1 MVTQGI
7 GAGRGVSLLRA
18 VGDSRALLVPLLLL
32 GLLLLLLVLME
43 QRHHQVDPGRGPRVP
58 RRDHVA
64 SGGGRWGSPRPPE
77 ESRWTAATPRAH
89 GTSGNRLAEPAG
101 NFEVRLLSLRNPRGQ
116 LATGRCCDGARGD
129 TPEGARCQDACD
141 TYLRA
146 CLREYLERRDA
157 AAAPGPCAYGAA
169 ASRVLAGDSAELSR
183 RSKAGK
189 MTIPFDFA
197 WPTSFTLILEAWDY
211 DNDTAQDAGSELIE
225 RVVYGGALAPL
236 AADSAGSATWRTVR
250 HVGTAASIVFQ
261 LRVRCQP
268 RYHGAA
274 CTRFCR
280 ARDDHFGHFA
290 CDAAGNKACLH
301 GWMGPECDQAICKPG
316 CDPEHG
322 FCQQPAECR
331 CHYGWR
337 GALCDSCVAYPGCRH
352 GSCRGRPWTC
362 ECDTNWGG
370 LLCDK
375 DLNVCANRP
384 CLNGGSCLNAEP
396 NKHRCTCPPGF
407 TGPNC
412 ESGEHGGE
420 RGGGERSGEHG
431 SEHGGDR
438 GGEHGDER
446 GSERGGER
454 GGGERAGERGRE
466 HGGGDGERGGDH
478 GALVSS
484 LPEPGP
490 WGTRRRPLGGKGVGG
505 DGRCQ
510 PNPCGNGGECR
521 ALPGGGFECV
531 CRPEWTGSTC
541 MIDADECAAG
551 PCVHAKRCRNLL
563 GGFYCSCLPGWTG
576 RHCDTA
582 LDVCGVTAPTVAVTV
597 TVAVAFVPPNRTEG
611 PGGGGSGGGGRAA
624 ARVCGEH
631 GACVGG
637 PDGAYSCRCQ
647 AGYTGEHCQHNVD
660 ECAGVSCGAGG
671 TCVDGVASFQ
681 CICPS
686 GWEGELCQHDVD
698 ECGSRPCLNGGRCR
712 DLANDFACE
721 CQGGWKGRTCH
732 SRGGQCDELSCH
744 NGGTC
749 HDLGDTYSCS
759 CAAGWTGHGCTL
771 AEASACAARPC
782 GDGGVCVGGGPDAFT
797 CVCRDGWDGP
807 TCAQNVNDCN
817 PHPCYNG
824 GSCVDGENWFRCECP
839 HGFTGPDCRL
849 GLASGAGDPTGSA
862 ATPGAVTERAGEA
875 ADAGEEV
882 AAPVALPLLAATLLA
897 ALALWL
903 CRRRRR
909 RRLGRGAGGRR
920 AARGGAAGLLGR
932 LRGDGDAGRPEGL
945 NNAARRP
952 GSAGKLG
959 EGAEEAVA
967 VATALDVR
975 DVNEWAE
982 RSVRGEDLKSFRSFK
997 SNLRAERSAGGYV
1010 VDYFSDPRGGGIRLQ
1025 AAELEPLRSAEGSS
1039 GPGCQNYIPE

>member
-1 MVTQGI
+1 MVTRREEVEEVVEEEAPLFGTRSSCCY
-7 GAGRGVSLLRA
+7 GDPGVSPVAARPRRGVA
-18 VGDSRALLVPLLLL
+18 AF
-32 GLLLLLLVLME
+32 
-43 QRHHQVDPGRGPRVP
+43 GP
-58 RRDHVA
+58 HVA
-64 SGGGRWGSPRPPE
+64 ACLWAVLLCARLQ
-77 ESRWTAATPRAH
+77 
-89 GTSGNRLAEPAG
+89 LAEPAG

-146 CLREYLERRDA
+146 CLREYLEWRDVA
-157 AAAPGPCAYGAA
+157 VAPGPCAYGTA

-189 MTIPFDFA
+189 MAIPFDFA

-280 ARDDHFGHFA
+280 PRDDHFGHFA

-362 ECDTNWGG
+362 DCDTNWGG

-412 ESGEHGGE
+412 ESG
-420 RGGGERSGEHG
+420 
-431 SEHGGDR
+431 
-438 GGEHGDER
+438 
-446 GSERGGER
+446 
-454 GGGERAGERGRE
+454 
-466 HGGGDGERGGDH
+466 
-478 GALVSS
+478 
-484 LPEPGP
+484 
-490 WGTRRRPLGGKGVGG
+490 

-521 ALPGGGFECV
+521 ALPSGGFECV

-597 TVAVAFVPPNRTEG
+597 AVTVVVTVTVVPPKRTEG
-611 PGGGGSGGGGRAA
+611 PGGGGRAA

-637 PDGAYSCRCQ
+637 PDGAYTCRCQ
-647 AGYTGEHCQHNVD
+647 AGYTGEHCQHNMD

-849 GLASGAGDPTGSA
+849 GLVSSASDPTGSTS
-862 ATPGAVTERAGEA
+862 TPGAVTERAGGAVATIVKFPESPRLRRASA
-875 ADAGEEV
+875 AATDAGEDV

-909 RRLGRGAGGRR
+909 LSRGAGGCR
-920 AARGGAAGLLGR
+920 AAWGGGAGLLGR
-932 LRGDGDAGRPEGL
+932 LRGDGDAGRRGPKGL

-959 EGAEEAVA
+959 EEEAVA
-967 VATALDVR
+967 VATALDR
-975 DVNEWAE
+975 I
-982 RSVRGEDLKSFRSFK
+982 LKSFRSFK

-1010 VDYFSDPRGGGIRLQ
+1010 VDYFSDPRGGGGGIRLQ